1 MASMRSSKE
10 SSRFF
15 SVEAVA
21 LQNLPQTFRG
31 RERSKRGYAADLLRF
46 TQAVVGIALKK
57 DLSDSSQHYG
67 LALGTKHSSPLRNVL
82 RTSLRI

>member
-67 LALGTKHSSPLRNVL
+67 LGTKHSSPLRNVL